1 MVSGQA
7 IDTLVVAIVQD
18 EDADEL
24 LNGLRAEQVGATK
37 IGSSG
42 GFLRTGNS
50 TILIGIPA
58 VRLGMV
64 RGIIRQCCRRRMQLT
79 LPYSTALE
87 PGLLAIPERFEVE
100 VGGAIVFTRRIDR
113 FVQL

>member
-1 MVSGQA
+1 MSGQA

-18 EDADEL
+18 EDADDL
-24 LNGLRAEQVGATK
+24 LHGLRAERVGATK

-58 VRLGMV
+58 ARLGMV
-64 RGIIRQCCRRRMQLT
+64 RGIIRQHCRRRTQLA

-87 PGLLAIPERFEVE
+87 PGLLAVPERFEVE

-113 FVQL
+113 FVQV